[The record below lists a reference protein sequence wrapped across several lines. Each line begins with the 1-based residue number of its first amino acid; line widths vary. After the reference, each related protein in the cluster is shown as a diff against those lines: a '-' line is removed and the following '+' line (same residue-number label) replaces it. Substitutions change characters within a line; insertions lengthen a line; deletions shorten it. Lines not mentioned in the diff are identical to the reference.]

1 MPGTHSTP
9 QKNEPNLYARPAL
22 GSSTPPSYQHDGY
35 GMPLHKSEFWW
46 NPKTWGRKTIIGV
59 VVGTIIL
66 LVVIIVASVLGT
78 KANAYPDYSKL
89 NYALVDNYTGLNF
102 FDNFDYFTGYDP
114 SAGFVH
120 YVDQAG
126 SAQMN
131 LTYASS
137 TSAVMRV
144 DTSVTDASTGRFSVR
159 ITSKNT
165 YNNGLFIFD
174 VLHTPYGCGTW

>member
-9 QKNEPNLYARPAL
+9 QKTEPNLYARPAL
-22 GSSTPPSYQHDGY
+22 GASTPPSYQHDGY
-35 GMPLHKSEFWW
+35 GMPL
-46 NPKTWGRKTIIGV
+46 
-59 VVGTIIL
+59 
-66 LVVIIVASVLGT
+66 
-78 KANAYPDYSKL
+78 
-89 NYALVDNYTGLNF
+89 DNYTGLNF
-102 FDNFDYFTGYDP
+102 FDNFDYITGYDP